1 MDSEPWQG
9 RRGFIRDVGLV
20 ALIALCLFAAYLL
33 ARGDASTM
41 TAAFIRRVR
50 AMGNPE

>member
-1 MDSEPWQG
+1 MSQTVRGD
-9 RRGFIRDVGLV
+9 RRGFLKGFGVLL
-20 ALIALCLFAAYLL
+20 LIAACVFVAYLL
-33 ARGDASTM
+33 ARGDAATM